1 MTHLPRRF
9 ALRRELRR
17 ISWYVNIPCMLAV
30 FIILNKVLL
39 YFPHLRDTRLCEDHL
54 NEYISL
60 ISIRLFSWVALGLLP
75 PESHWSPFV
84 KYPCFSE
91 CLYSGFPSSSL
102 AYASAL
108 RTALKIIWF
117 LRKFPDSTWL
127 RGSLT
132 LGPPSLWAV
141 SIDAEWYTCIHS
153 LFFYLYSQTK
163 LSSYREKFFL
173 S

>member
-1 MTHLPRRF
+1 MYFLVCKH
-9 ALRRELRR
+9 
-17 ISWYVNIPCMLAV
+17 SMHVSMHVNIPCMLAV

-39 YFPHLRDTRLCEDHL
+39 YFPRLCNTQLCEDL
-54 NEYISL
+54 LSGYFSL
-60 ISIRLFSWVALGLLP
+60 ISIPLFSWVALRLLP
-75 PESHWSPFV
+75 LESHWSPFV

-91 CLYSGFPSSSL
+91 CLYSRFPSSSP

-163 LSSYREKFFL
+163 LSNYREKFFL